1 MTETLIPP
9 PRNLYSVT
17 TLIKEAMGKG
27 DALVGWAA
35 KVVAERAWEDHEI
48 LAAYVKAGKREEG
61 LKWLKEA
68 RWQKTKKAQYR
79 GKQLHTAAEQLA
91 LGQPVVGIEE
101 IHLPWVFQY
110 QRFLDEHAPEFLMAE
125 APVYNLTQMYAG
137 TLDGVVKLA
146 RTELGFKRILFDVK
160 TTDTGPNDVNESG
173 RKKARHPFIEVALQ
187 CTAYSRAEFVGL
199 DPARRNDGKGG
210 KRTYSFDELTRTE
223 PMMEVDGAICLVVS
237 PVDYEIRTIAIDD
250 EVWRSF
256 LYCREVARYRLEISK
271 RVIGPVVTTTA
282 GEVAAA

>member
-1 MTETLIPP
+1 MTETLIPAP
-9 PRNLYSVT
+9 LNLYSVT

-35 KVVAERAWEDHEI
+35 KVVAERAWDDHDI
-48 LAAYVKAGKREEG
+48 LAAYVRSGKREEG

-91 LGQPVVGIEE
+91 LGQPVTGIED

-137 TLDGVVKLA
+137 TLDGVVKLGA
-146 RTELGFKRILFDVK
+146 MRNLKVLFDVK
-160 TTDTGPNDVNESG
+160 TTDTGPHDVNESG
-173 RKKARHPFIEVALQ
+173 RPKARHPFIEVALQ
-187 CTAYSRAEFVGL
+187 CTAYARAEWVGL
-199 DPARRNDGKGG
+199 DPARRADGKQGR
-210 KRTYSFDELTRTE
+210 RTYAFDELMRKE

-256 LYCREVARYRLEISK
+256 LHCREVARYRLEISK
-271 RVIGPVVTTTA
+271 RVIGPVITTT
-282 GEVAAA
+282 GQEVAA